1 MKKEKRYIK
10 KALSFGVNA
19 GYLRPLDNSGH
30 LLEVS
35 SKLPGIMFN
44 GIRDNVDERKRR
56 KNMRRG
62 IVSFDDYNVKS
73 AKKRATTKKEIEK
86 RHKET
91 NTNISKKRERSIS
104 NINQSTSKI
113 ANKRNDKNIPP
124 KKKTKIARQSRPA
137 M

>member
-10 KALSFGVNA
+10 EALSFGVNA
-19 GYLRPLDNSGH
+19 GYLRPVDNSGH

-35 SKLPGIMFN
+35 SELPGIMFN
-44 GIRDNVDERKRR
+44 GMKDTVTERRRR

-62 IVSFDDYNVKS
+62 IVSFDDYIMKS
-73 AKKRATTKKEIEK
+73 SKKRASQKETEK

-91 NTNISKKRERSIS
+91 NTNVLKKRERSIS
-104 NINQSTSKI
+104 NVNLSTSKVE
-113 ANKRNDKNIPP
+113 NKKIDKKPPP
-124 KKKTKIARQSRPA
+124 KKRAKISRKSRKP